1 MGLDLEPWEPEETVG
16 KIWHV
21 WASSFGAPQD
31 FEDQA
36 VALTEDCPLTV
47 AVCFAAKAASVSV
60 TRMGAQASAPYRD
73 EIAKGI

>member
-36 VALTEDCPLTV
+36 VALTEV
-47 AVCFAAKAASVSV
+47 SGRIAVLFRALGGGGCC
-60 TRMGAQASAPYRD
+60 D
-73 EIAKGI
+73 